1 MNPLVAPQ
9 TTGKDRSNRIT
20 VTNVADITLREDHN
34 LDLDYDRTIDL
45 NFGDELGIG
54 SQEYRARSV
63 DTEGGLGFGDDFE
76 LGLDLDLELDLGLMD
91 DDLPLGGREGT
102 EGVEDGQRRDESP
115 AAYVARQRNKTT
127 GPSRVA
133 SIAAQARE
141 LSEAPSEA
149 LSEVPSVELGRD
161 AATPLSIRNSDIVGQ
176 GQQGVDNSLLKGI
189 DQGDSFDM
197 DLGGPDFA
205 PAGDDTTFDFGG
217 DQYDTSLPQEGQH
230 SKSFISRAAFEANS
244 LLQHHE
250 AHRDPS
256 HGSQKQPY
264 MPQTKTKPMM
274 QQIRKVTRHRRKST

>member
-1 MNPLVAPQ
+1 MNPLAAPQ
-9 TTGKDRSNRIT
+9 STGKDRSNRIT
-20 VTNVADITLREDHN
+20 VANPADITLREDHN

-63 DTEGGLGFGDDFE
+63 ETEGGVGFGDDFE

-91 DDLPLGGREGT
+91 DDPPLGGREGT
-102 EGVEDGQRRDESP
+102 EATEDGRGRDESP
-115 AAYVARQRNKTT
+115 ATHVARQRSKTNGT
-127 GPSRVA
+127 SRVA

-161 AATPLSIRNSDIVGQ
+161 AATPLSIRHSDILGQ
-176 GQQGVDNSLLKGI
+176 GQQGVDNSMLKGVY
-189 DQGDSFDM
+189 QGDSFDM

-217 DQYDTSLPQEGQH
+217 DQYDTSLPQDGQH
-230 SKSFISRAAFEANS
+230 SMSI
-244 LLQHHE
+244 
-250 AHRDPS
+250 
-256 HGSQKQPY
+256 
-264 MPQTKTKPMM
+264 
-274 QQIRKVTRHRRKST
+274 